1 MTDLTV
7 YQQDENVFLAP
18 ATNVHGALQRY
29 QDMKDFV
36 ERVLKNGY
44 DYGVIPG
51 TGTKPTLLKPGAEKL
66 CAFFGLTVTYHIIEK
81 ELDWMGTQHGGEPF
95 FFFNYGVKLLRSG
108 RLAGEGEGS
117 CNSWEKKYRY
127 RKGERICPKCG
138 KPTIIKGKAEFGGG
152 WICFAKKGGCGAKF
166 RDKDQSIEGQ
176 NVEDIINPDIADAV
190 NTIQKMAQKRA
201 LIAATL
207 NATNASDWFTQDIED
222 FVEGGFV
229 EWEPEKVDNPQSQ
242 PEEQKVPASTVDKPE
257 PEPQFVQV
265 DMNTRMVPVMG
276 LADAEPEPQ
285 TDPFAT
291 TRNLDPKKLT
301 LEEAKAVRSGTNGH
315 VYGDLPIPDLAARFT
330 SMTKMLKDKSSLSG
344 DDIHDYEVRIAAVKL
359 IMAEH
364 NSAK

>member
-1 MTDLTV
+1 MTELAV

-36 ERVLKNGY
+36 EKVLRNGS

-66 CAFFGLTVTYHIIEK
+66 CAFFGLAVTYHIIEK

-127 RKGERICPKCG
+127 RKGERVCPKCG
-138 KPTIIKGKAEFGGG
+138 KPTIIQGKKEYGGG
-152 WICFAKKGGCGAKF
+152 WLCFAKKGGCGAKF
-166 RDKDQSIEGQ
+166 REGDQTIEGQ
-176 NVEDIINPDIADAV
+176 SVEDIPNPDVADLV

-229 EWEPEKVDNPQSQ
+229 EWEPEKIENPQPQS
-242 PEEQKVPASTVDKPE
+242 EEKKAPNSVQAEPQIIMDMKPE
-257 PEPQFVQV
+257 TARALDSALKRDTPF
-265 DMNTRMVPVMG
+265 T
-276 LADAEPEPQ
+276 LTDACKVTSENGKSYGEL
-285 TDPFAT
+285 TVAELSF
-291 TRNLDPKKLT
+291 RWNEEEKKLKKNGLT
-301 LEEAKAVRSGTNGH
+301 GEAKAEAELKRKAAKMIMDARKSGE
-315 VYGDLPIPDLAARFT
+315 IA
-330 SMTKMLKDKSSLSG
+330 DK
-344 DDIHDYEVRIAAVKL
+344 
-359 IMAEH
+359 
-364 NSAK
+364 